1 MIDYNCPQYDYIPL
15 LQMLRKSLSTSLLA
29 PPFFMIPRERPNV
42 KAIDSYPHVIPT
54 KFAWEIAKKESKTLW
69 GLAWRMAGVKSP
81 GPSMERRRDTL
92 QADLGC
98 LCCVFPGACEVA
110 FLLENQGGLEKLVHH
125 ESLRQKTCYPN
136 QETRAKQCH
145 NDHVCD
151 CTCKTSE
158 SRILYQQA
166 GIWID

>member
-1 MIDYNCPQYDYIPL
+1 
-15 LQMLRKSLSTSLLA
+15 
-29 PPFFMIPRERPNV
+29 
-42 KAIDSYPHVIPT
+42 
-54 KFAWEIAKKESKTLW
+54 
-69 GLAWRMAGVKSP
+69 MAGVKSP

-166 GIWID
+166 GIWIDNWVQAGSSVRPGGQLINMKKTVLCNNCKRWAAGRWTTNL